1 MKQLLLILAT
11 FLLWN
16 TAARADD
23 SPATGTVPAPVP
35 VAVVTEK
42 APVARKEEDDAPAP
56 VATAP
61 RENFFQRLFSGNSK
75 TAAAPSADLTALQDE
90 NAKLKSRLATLEAEN
105 AEQKKQ
111 LAHIDANWPAIEAA
125 LTAGDSTAPA
135 LQTDLGTRVANAV
148 ATGTASAVLRSAHAP
163 GKLPGPGA
171 DKPDT
176 GKDKPSLAKP
186 GSNAAVSEALRA
198 TWAAR
203 GYTPPGLG
211 DN

>member
-42 APVARKEEDDAPAP
+42 APVARKEEDDATP

-75 TAAAPSADLTALQDE
+75 NAAAPAADLTALQDE
-90 NAKLKSRLATLEAEN
+90 NTKLKSRLAALEAEN

-125 LTAGDSTAPA
+125 LTAGDSAAPA

-198 TWAAR
+198 NWAAR